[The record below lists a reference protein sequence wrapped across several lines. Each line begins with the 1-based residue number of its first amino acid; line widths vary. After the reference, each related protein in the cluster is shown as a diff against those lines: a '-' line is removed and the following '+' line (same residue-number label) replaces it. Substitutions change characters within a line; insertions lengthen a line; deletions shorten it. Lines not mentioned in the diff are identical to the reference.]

1 MLDNV
6 RMERLQ
12 KARFYREQAAYC
24 REQAAAAV
32 TSAAVRD
39 QWLALAEQYDKLA
52 QQAVSL
58 GSGRRAKV
66 RRMRASYISQ
76 AEFFTGLRQLLDA
89 WCDRRCFGLLA
100 AVLPAYTAFDG
111 MADGWGD
118 LLAALR
124 HALALR
130 QHELLPAERNALA
143 DLKRAAESA
152 FHNAV
157 TCRTQ

>member
-1 MLDNV
+1 
-6 RMERLQ
+6 MEHFQ

-58 GSGRRAKV
+58 SSGRRARA
-66 RRMRASYISQ
+66 RRVLTGSVSQ
-76 AEFFTGLRQLLDA
+76 AEFFTALRQLLEA

-100 AVLPAYTAFDG
+100 AVLPAYIAFDG
-111 MADGWGD
+111 MTDGWGD

-124 HALALR
+124 HALTLL
-130 QHELLPAERNALA
+130 QNELLPAERDALA

-152 FHNAV
+152 FHK
-157 TCRTQ
+157 R